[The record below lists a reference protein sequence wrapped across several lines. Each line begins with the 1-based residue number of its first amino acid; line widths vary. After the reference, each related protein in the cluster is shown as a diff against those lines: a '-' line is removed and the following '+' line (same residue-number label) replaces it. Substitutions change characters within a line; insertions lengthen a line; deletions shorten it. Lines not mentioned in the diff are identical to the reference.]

1 MNGLLLIELIRKDL
15 FWFVLIQVQY
25 FSLTPKS
32 KIGSLS
38 NVKHTPGGG
47 KFRVENQKLNLSN
60 VKSKCGTLDKVQHKA
75 GGGNV
80 KIQTTKIDL
89 SKVTSKCGSLSN
101 IDHKPAGKFEFIGTI
116 FRHLL
121 PALFINLHCRL
132 KLLFTSDPR

>member
-1 MNGLLLIELIRKDL
+1 MSFILKFLLELLKK
-15 FWFVLIQVQY
+15 FCTKAQN

-47 KFRVENQKLNLSN
+47 KFRVENQKLDLSN
-60 VKSKCGTLDKVQHKA
+60 VKSKCGTLDKVQHKP

-101 IDHKPAGKFEFIGTI
+101 IDHKPAGKFYVNR
-116 FRHLL
+116 FRIS
-121 PALFINLHCRL
+121 F
-132 KLLFTSDPR
+132 S